1 MILLGHN
8 FAENLAKLLN
18 GKMVDVEKRT
28 FPDGEICPRILSD
41 FNDDH
46 AIIAERMML
55 PMWHNRYLVEIL
67 LTIKNLKSMGVK
79 KIDVVMPYFI
89 YSRQDAVFRKGEP
102 FSAKFV
108 LEMLAEAGATR
119 FFTVSSHTDRD
130 KDMISFSP
138 IPAYNIN
145 GFECI
150 GDYLKGFDLS
160 NPIVVGPDRGAEMFV
175 DTVAKKINAEKVLFE
190 KKRDLNTGEVSIKA
204 DADFRGREVILVDD
218 IVSSGS
224 TMLTA
229 IELCKKGGAEK
240 IFCAVV
246 HIVSQKGI
254 DAISPLVDK
263 FVACNTIHS
272 EISIIPVEKKIADKI
287 KSLDKG
293 N

>member
-1 MILLGHN
+1 MILIGHN
-8 FAENLAKLLN
+8 FAESLAKLLN
-18 GKMVDVEKRT
+18 CKTADVEKRT
-28 FPDGEICPRILSD
+28 FHDGEVCPRILSEVK
-41 FNDDH
+41 DDH
-46 AIIAERMML
+46 AIVAERMML
-55 PMWHNRYLVEIL
+55 PMKPNGYLVEAL
-67 LTIKNLKSMGVK
+67 LLVKNLKSMGVK
-79 KIDVVMPYFI
+79 KIDVVMPYFV
-89 YSRQDAVFRKGEP
+89 YSRQDDVFRKGEP

-108 LEMLAEAGATR
+108 LEILADAGATR
-119 FFTVSSHTDRD
+119 FFTVSSHADRD

-150 GDYLKGFDLS
+150 GDYLKGFDLH
-160 NPIVVGPDRGAEMFV
+160 NPLIVGPDRGAEMFV
-175 DTVAKKINAEKVLFE
+175 DTVAKKLGAEKVLFE

-204 DADFRGREVILVDD
+204 DADFRGREVILIDD

-229 IELCKKGGAEK
+229 IGICKKAGAEK

-246 HIVSQKGI
+246 HIISQKGI

-272 EISIIPVEKKIADKI
+272 DISVIPVEKKIADKI
-287 KSLDKG
+287 KEVS
-293 N
+293 